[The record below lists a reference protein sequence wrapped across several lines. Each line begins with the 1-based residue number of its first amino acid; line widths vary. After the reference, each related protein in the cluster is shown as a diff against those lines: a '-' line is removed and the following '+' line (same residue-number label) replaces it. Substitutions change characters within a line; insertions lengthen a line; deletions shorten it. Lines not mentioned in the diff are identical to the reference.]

1 MVRNVMNLV
10 YREVRGLHQA
20 AYILGIFAFG
30 SQLLALVRD
39 RMLAHQ
45 FGAGGELDL
54 YYAAFRIPDLLY
66 VIFASTL
73 SVYVLIPFVAE
84 RMQRENAKDARALL
98 SQMFSIFLMVYA
110 LLAGAM
116 WLLIPYLVPFMFP
129 GFEANSEEIVLLIR
143 ILLLQPFFL
152 GLSSLFGVVTQL
164 GHRFVLYA
172 ISPLIYNVGII
183 FGISVLYPQFGV
195 AGLAYGV
202 VLGAIGHLAIQIP
215 LVQRSALY
223 FGYTT
228 TIDWVMMRSVLAV
241 SLPRAATLSMHQF
254 ELLVLVSIASLM
266 SVGSVA
272 VFQFAYNLQSV
283 PLAVIGASY
292 STAAFPLLAD
302 LFAQKKMEAFRL
314 HMTTAIRHI
323 IFWSVPIIGLVI
335 VLRAQMVRVVLG
347 TGQFDWG
354 DTRLT
359 AAVLALLT
367 ISLVAQAINLLL
379 IRAFYASG
387 LTKVPFMVAFFGL
400 LLSVSFVIL
409 LYGLYIVSPQYVVA
423 IEKFMR
429 VSDVAGSEVLVLGLG
444 YSVGI
449 ILQSALLLY
458 LSIKQF
464 SLEMSWFWPHLMR
477 SLFAASVGA
486 LLSYITINFFVEGLN
501 TNLFLGIFV
510 QGMLGGM
517 VGVAGVIGAY
527 VLVRS
532 PELLEIYKAL
542 HRRFFSAQIVAS
554 QDDVL

>member
-302 LFAQKKMEAFRL
+302 LFAQKKMEAFRI